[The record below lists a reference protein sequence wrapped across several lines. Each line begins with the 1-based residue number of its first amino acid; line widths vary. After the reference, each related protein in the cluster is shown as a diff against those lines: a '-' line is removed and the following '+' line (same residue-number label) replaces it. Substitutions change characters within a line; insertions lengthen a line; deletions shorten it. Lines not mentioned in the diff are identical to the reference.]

1 MPTLTPTPAT
11 TPSDARPV
19 HFRLPGDTAARCV
32 QQARI
37 HPGITRRQLQADL
50 GLTQPTTTRLITRLE
65 TAGLVSLGAPQGEC
79 ASVGRPSAG
88 VYVHGADLV
97 AAGAHVGKR
106 ETHIVLTDFSGAVV
120 AQELVPHDVSTTT
133 ARETLEAIAWR
144 LAHLSRRSPHP
155 VRHVG
160 IAFSADIG
168 PDGTITSAT
177 YGWDRVPAHAEISAA
192 LHNAAPAANFTP
204 QFTVEVSTGVAAMAA
219 HELAYTD
226 LAAHNDPAVAS
237 SLYVYAREV
246 LGYAWI
252 VHGAIHRPRLGHQTP
267 LVARLLADS
276 PLLEPAQRRGID
288 PLSVT
293 ALLDAAAERG
303 HATSSL
309 AGLVETARND
319 ASLAALLDHRANIL
333 AAVINIAV
341 QVIDPS
347 SVVFAGETFS
357 TDPQRTHRI
366 AQRIRETSYN
376 DCTLK
381 AYPANVA
388 VVGQA
393 AKTIALHVPWQ
404 HPLGVQ
410 A

>member
-19 HFRLPGDTAARCV
+19 HFRLPGDTAARCL

-120 AQELVPHDVSTTT
+120 AQELVSHDVSTTT

-177 YGWDRVPAHAEISAA
+177 YGWARVPAHAEVSAA
-192 LHNAAPAANFTP
+192 LQRSP
-204 QFTVEVSTGVAAMAA
+204 GR
-219 HELAYTD
+219 EL
-226 LAAHNDPAVAS
+226 H
-237 SLYVYAREV
+237 
-246 LGYAWI
+246 
-252 VHGAIHRPRLGHQTP
+252 
-267 LVARLLADS
+267 
-276 PLLEPAQRRGID
+276 
-288 PLSVT
+288 
-293 ALLDAAAERG
+293 
-303 HATSSL
+303 
-309 AGLVETARND
+309 
-319 ASLAALLDHRANIL
+319 
-333 AAVINIAV
+333 AAVHCG
-341 QVIDPS
+341 
-347 SVVFAGETFS
+347 GEHWCRR
-357 TDPQRTHRI
+357 DGRP
-366 AQRIRETSYN
+366 
-376 DCTLK
+376 
-381 AYPANVA
+381 
-388 VVGQA
+388 
-393 AKTIALHVPWQ
+393 
-404 HPLGVQ
+404 
-410 A
+410 

>member
-1 MPTLTPTPAT
+1 MPAT
-11 TPSDARPV
+11 ATIPSDARPV
-19 HFRLPGDTAARCV
+19 HFRLPEDTAARCL
-32 QQARI
+32 QQVRI
-37 HPGITRRQLQADL
+37 HPGITRRQIQADL

-65 TAGLVSLGAPQGEC
+65 TAGLVTLGAPQGESF
-79 ASVGRPSAG
+79 SVGRPSAG
-88 VYVHGADLV
+88 VYLRGADLV

-106 ETHIVLTDFSGAVV
+106 ETHLVLTDFSGTVL
-120 AQELVPHDVSTTT
+120 AQELVSHDVSTTT
-133 ARETLEAIAWR
+133 ARETLEAIAFR
-144 LAHLSRRSPHP
+144 LAHLSRHSPHP

-177 YGWDRVPAHAEISAA
+177 YGWDSVPAHAEVSAA

-204 QFTVEVSTGVAAMAA
+204 KFTVEVSTGVAAMAA

-267 LVARLLADS
+267 LVARLLSDS
-276 PLLEPAQRRGID
+276 PLVEPARRRGID

-293 ALLDAAAERG
+293 ALLDAAAEQG
-303 HATSSL
+303 HEATSL
-309 AGLVETARND
+309 AGLVAAAHDD
-319 ASLAALLDHRANIL
+319 AALAALLDHRADIL
-333 AAVINIAV
+333 AAVIDIAV
-341 QVIDPS
+341 QVIDPA

-357 TDPQRTHRI
+357 ADPQRTRRI
-366 AQRIRETSYN
+366 AERIRETSYD

-388 VVGQA
+388 IVAQA
-393 AKTIALHVPWQ
+393 ARTIALHAPWQ

>member
-1 MPTLTPTPAT
+1 MLTPTPAT
-11 TPSDARPV
+11 TPSDTRPV
-19 HFRLPGDTAARCV
+19 HFRLPGDTAARCL

-88 VYVHGADLV
+88 IYVHGADLV

-144 LAHLSRRSPHP
+144 LAHLSRSSPHP

-160 IAFSADIG
+160 VAFSADLS
-168 PDGTITSAT
+168 PDCTITSAT
-177 YGWDRVPAHAEISAA
+177 YGWDRVPAHAEVSAA

-226 LAAHNDPAVAS
+226 LAVNNNTAAAS

-252 VHGAIHRPRLGHQTP
+252 VHGAIHRPRLGHQNP
-267 LVARLLADS
+267 LVARLLSDS

-303 HATSSL
+303 HAASSL
-309 AGLVETARND
+309 AGLVEAARD
-319 ASLAALLDHRANIL
+319 DDSLAALLDHRADIL
-333 AAVINIAV
+333 ASVINIAV

-357 TDPQRTHRI
+357 ADPQRTHRI
-366 AQRIRETSYN
+366 AERIRETSYD

-381 AYPANVA
+381 AYPANTAIVA
-388 VVGQA
+388 QA
-393 AKTIALHVPWQ
+393 AKTIALHAPWQ
-404 HPLGVQ
+404 RPLGVQ

>member
-19 HFRLPGDTAARCV
+19 HFRLPGDTAARCL

-120 AQELVPHDVSTTT
+120 AQELVSHDVSTTT

-177 YGWDRVPAHAEISAA
+177 YGWDRVPAHAEVSAA

-219 HELAYTD
+219 HELAYAD
-226 LAAHNDPAVAS
+226 LAVNNDPAAAS
-237 SLYVYAREV
+237 SLYVYSREV

-267 LVARLLADS
+267 LVARLLSDS
-276 PLLEPAQRRGID
+276 PLVEPAKRRGID

-309 AGLVETARND
+309 AGLVEAARD
-319 ASLAALLDHRANIL
+319 DDSLAALLDHRADIL
-333 AAVINIAV
+333 ASVINIAV

-357 TDPQRTHRI
+357 ADPQRTHRI
-366 AQRIRETSYN
+366 AERIRETSYD

-381 AYPANVA
+381 AYPANTAIVA
-388 VVGQA
+388 QA
-393 AKTIALHVPWQ
+393 AKTVALHVPWQ
-404 HPLGVQ
+404 RPLGVQ

>member
-1 MPTLTPTPAT
+1 MPSLTPTPAT

-19 HFRLPGDTAARCV
+19 HFRLPGDTAARCL

-120 AQELVPHDVSTTT
+120 AQELVSHDVSTTT

-177 YGWDRVPAHAEISAA
+177 YGWDRVPAHAEVSAA

-219 HELAYTD
+219 HELAYAD
-226 LAAHNDPAVAS
+226 LAVNNDPAAAS
-237 SLYVYAREV
+237 SLYVYSREV

-267 LVARLLADS
+267 LVARLLSDS
-276 PLLEPAQRRGID
+276 PLVEPAKRRGID

-309 AGLVETARND
+309 AGLVEAARD
-319 ASLAALLDHRANIL
+319 DDSLAALLDHRADIL
-333 AAVINIAV
+333 ASVINIAV

-357 TDPQRTHRI
+357 ADPQRTHRI
-366 AQRIRETSYN
+366 AERIRETSYD

-381 AYPANVA
+381 AYPANTAIVA
-388 VVGQA
+388 QA
-393 AKTIALHVPWQ
+393 AKTVALHVPWQ
-404 HPLGVQ
+404 RPLGVQ